1 MTPQND
7 RGALKNIRFISLPP
21 DFDRSV
27 EGFKVDPEIPLP
39 VETPQGSPE
48 WSTKNLSWEMIVAAM
63 LKILAY
69 DPENENTGYYRSFV
83 RAVKPHIIDELTET
97 AVLKARN
104 RDFDIAEEIFLA
116 LAGLLP
122 EDANMRMNL
131 ALVYEQKA
139 DAYDAIERPE
149 LAEHYHGLAFETYK
163 QTLSMDDSS
172 PEIHLNAGYFYLK
185 QRSYDKSV
193 EHLSYYVEHSDN
205 EERKAEVKKILSEIT
220 SRNLLDTLFKEAY
233 DYIRMGREEEGIVK
247 VKEFLASSGDVWNA
261 WFLLG
266 WGHRRRGE
274 YREAKEAF
282 LKALELGATGTDPLN
297 ELAICL
303 MELGELD
310 QARKRLHEALSIEPE
325 NVKIIS
331 NLGVLALKENNPEEA
346 RGFFE
351 TVREIEPND
360 PIAEKYL
367 KILKNS

>member
-1 MTPQND
+1 MTPQDD
-7 RGALKNIRFISLPP
+7 RNALKHIRYISLPQ
-21 DFDRSV
+21 DFDRTI
-27 EGFKVDPEIPLP
+27 EGFRIDPEIPLP
-39 VETPQGSPE
+39 VEIPQGSPE
-48 WSTKNLSWEMIVAAM
+48 WSTRDLSWEMIVAAI

-69 DPENENTGYYRSFV
+69 DTENANAEYYRNFV
-83 RAVKPHIIDELTET
+83 RAVKPRIVDELTET

-104 RDFDIAEEIFLA
+104 HDFDIAEEIFLA

-122 EDANMRMNL
+122 NDANMRMNL

-139 DAYDAIERPE
+139 DAYDTIERPE
-149 LAEHYHGLAFETYK
+149 LAEHYRGLAFETYK
-163 QTLSMDDSS
+163 QTLSMDTSS

-185 QRSYDKSV
+185 QRSYDKAV
-193 EHLSYYVEHSDN
+193 EHLSYYAEHSDN
-205 EERKAEVKKILSEIT
+205 EERVSEVRNILAEIA

-233 DYIRMGREEEGIVK
+233 DYIRMGREEEGIAK
-247 VKEFLASSGDVWNA
+247 VKEFLAASGDVWNA

-282 LKALELGATGTDPLN
+282 LKALELGAAGTDPLN

-367 KILKNS
+367 KILKKA